1 MIWIRRIASA
11 PLLLLTF
18 VCAIGAVRI
27 FSGNLPDSSPGEGIM
42 VAIFAVLTGASAYRL
57 LRPDIRR
64 IGGLSASEIRKWFF
78 ANPLGQAALLW
89 LAAAAIMAAAPKA
102 AILPGFVAQCV
113 YSVLSPWSAFSAR
126 RWWATAS
133 LALLGFLLLMGA
145 LAATSEALTPRG
157 FGEAGM
163 LFLLP
168 MEGFPILLALSGI
181 ARWLRKPKPAA

>member
-18 VCAIGAVRI
+18 VCSIGAIRI
-27 FSGNLPDSSPGEGIM
+27 FSGNLADSSTGEGVM
-42 VAIFAVLTGASAYRL
+42 AAIFAVLTGAGASWL

-64 IGGLSASEIRKWFF
+64 IGDLSAPEVRKWLF

-89 LAAAAIMAAAPKA
+89 LAAATIMAAAPKA

-145 LAATSEALTPRG
+145 LAGTAEALIPRG

-168 MEGFPILLALSGI
+168 MEGFPILLALLGI
-181 ARWLRKPKPAA
+181 GRWLRKSRAPA

>member
-27 FSGNLPDSSPGEGIM
+27 FSGNLPDSSPSEGIM
-42 VAIFAVLTGASAYRL
+42 VAIFAVLTGAGAHLL

-64 IGGLSASEIRKWFF
+64 IGGLSALEIRKWFF

-113 YSVLSPWSAFSAR
+113 YSILSPWSTFSAR
-126 RWWATAS
+126 RWWAAAS
-133 LALLGFLLLMGA
+133 LALLGFLLL
-145 LAATSEALTPRG
+145 RG
-157 FGEAGM
+157 G
-163 LFLLP
+163 
-168 MEGFPILLALSGI
+168 
-181 ARWLRKPKPAA
+181 RRPAA